1 MHQAAWLG
9 ECMILP
15 CFKLGW
21 CKASFT
27 NGNNWWQNQL
37 EHLPRERGCNLEF
50 ALTLTSNG
58 DCFWIISS
66 KQYLAAQHFFRM
78 KFFVQQKIIPSN
90 LNFAWKFIWNHIYL
104 SVCPC
109 VHSSVYVTVSLSVCL
124 SIHSAINGNFRNKWK
139 SIFK

>member
-78 KFFVQQKIIPSN
+78 KSVLFVGYVSNDTIFTFFVQQKIIPSN
-90 LNFAWKFIWNHIYL
+90 LTFAWKFIWNHVYL
-104 SVCPC
+104 SVYPY

-124 SIHSAINGNFRNKWK
+124 SIH
-139 SIFK
+139 